1 MHNRTKHTSAG
12 MRRKIVQKF
21 LDQKRK
27 ETNKEKETQFI
38 FLVPTV
44 LFLHWPALR
53 VERLHHVSSQMH
65 LHSSHAR

>member
-1 MHNRTKHTSAG
+1 MFHLPPTKVDG
-12 MRRKIVQKF
+12 RGKW
-21 LDQKRK
+21 K
-27 ETNKEKETQFI
+27 ETKKEKEPQFI

-44 LFLHWPALR
+44 LFLHWLALR